1 MENYMI
7 KTAESVSPKH
17 PDKLC
22 DQVSDA
28 ILDACLEQDRYARV
42 AIETMGGHGKIFI
55 TGEVTTSAIVDY
67 YEIANRITGIC
78 DITTN
83 IVKQSP
89 FISQGVDIG
98 GAGDQGI
105 MVGYACSDT
114 ESMLPIEVDLSR
126 RLCKYLY
133 GRFPYDGKTQVTV
146 EGRTITDLVASFQN
160 TSKIELEDAI
170 KDWIDDEHILFSGLT
185 HVNPSGDWS
194 VGGFDADT
202 GLTGRKIVVD
212 AYGPFVPVGGGAFS
226 GKDPTK
232 VDRSGAYMARKVAV
246 DYLKKR
252 KAKEVYCYLSYA
264 IGYEHPTMADV
275 LIDGRWE
282 KVNGYNLTPE
292 GIINELSLRDVKYEE
307 TAKWGHF
314 GNGFCWDTPKITN
327 G

>member
-1 MENYMI
+1 MSR
-7 KTAESVSPKH
+7 TAESVSPKH

-28 ILDACLEQDRYARV
+28 ILDAILEQDRYSRV
-42 AIETMGGHGKIFI
+42 AVEVLGGHNKLVIMGEI
-55 TGEVTTSAIVDY
+55 TSKANVDY
-67 YEIANRITGIC
+67 KKIAKRITSID
-78 DITTN
+78 DITIN
-83 IVKQSP
+83 IAQQSP
-89 FISQGVDIG
+89 YIAQGVDAG

-114 ESMLPIEVDLSR
+114 ESMLPTEVDLSR

-146 EGRTITDLVASFQN
+146 EGRTITDIVASFQN
-160 TSKIELEDAI
+160 TSTIELKDAI

-212 AYGPFVPVGGGAFS
+212 AYGPLVPVGGGAFS

-232 VDRSGAYMARKVAV
+232 VDRSGAYMARRIAV
-246 DYLKKR
+246 DYLHKR

>member
-1 MENYMI
+1 MSR
-7 KTAESVSPKH
+7 TAESVSPKH

-28 ILDACLEQDRYARV
+28 ILDAILEQDRYSRV
-42 AIETMGGHGKIFI
+42 AVEVLGGHNKLVIMGEI
-55 TGEVTTSAIVDY
+55 TSKANVDY
-67 YEIANRITGIC
+67 KKIAKRITSID
-78 DITTN
+78 DITIN
-83 IVKQSP
+83 IAQQSP
-89 FISQGVDIG
+89 YIAQGVDAG

-212 AYGPFVPVGGGAFS
+212 AYGPFIPVGGGAFS

-232 VDRSGAYMARKVAV
+232 VDRSAAYMARRVAV
-246 DYLKKR
+246 DYLTEKG
-252 KAKEVYCYLSYA
+252 ASEVYCYLSYA
-264 IGYEHPTMADV
+264 IGYNYPTMAV
-275 LIDGRWE
+275 VYIDGKCE
-282 KVNGYNLTPE
+282 DVKGYDLTPK
-292 GIINELSLRDVKYEE
+292 GIIEYLGLRKPIYEM

>member
-1 MENYMI
+1 MS

-28 ILDACLEQDRYARV
+28 ILDAILEQDKHSRV
-42 AIETMGGHGKIFI
+42 AVEVLGGHNKLVIM
-55 TGEVTTSAIVDY
+55 GEVTSMANVDY
-67 YEIANRITGIC
+67 KSIANRITGVD
-78 DITTN
+78 DISVR
-83 IVKQSP
+83 IVQQSQY
-89 FISQGVDIG
+89 IAQGVDAG

-146 EGRTITDLVASFQN
+146 EDKTIIDLVASFQN

-232 VDRSGAYMARKVAV
+232 VDRSGAYMARRIAV
-246 DYLKKR
+246 DYLHKR
-252 KAKEVYCYLSYA
+252 KAREVYCYLSYA
-264 IGYEHPTMADV
+264 IGYNLPTMSIV
-275 LIDGRWE
+275 SIDGKIE
-282 KVNGYNLTPE
+282 QVSGYDLTPM
-292 GIINELSLRDVKYEE
+292 GIIEDLELRDAKYEE

-314 GNGFCWDTPKITN
+314 GNNFVWDIPKITN

>member
-1 MENYMI
+1 MI

-105 MVGYACSDT
+105 MVGYACKDT

-126 RLCKYLY
+126 SLCKYLY
-133 GRFPYDGKTQVTV
+133 AKFPYDGKTQVTV
-146 EGRTITDLVASFQN
+146 DGKTIIDLVASFQN
-160 TSKIELEDAI
+160 TSNTELQEAVN
-170 KDWIDDEHILFSGLT
+170 DWISEERVSFSGLS
-185 HVNPSGDWS
+185 HINPSGEWS

-212 AYGPFVPVGGGAFS
+212 AYGPFIPVGGGAFS

-232 VDRSGAYMARKVAV
+232 VDRSGAYMARRIAV
-246 DYLKKR
+246 DYLKR
-252 KAKEVYCYLSYA
+252 RRAAKVYCYLSYA
-264 IGYEHPTMADV
+264 IGYNLPTMSIV
-275 LIDGRWE
+275 SIDGKIE
-282 KVNGYNLTPE
+282 QVSGYDLTPM
-292 GIINELSLRDVKYEE
+292 GIIEDLELRDAKYEE

-314 GNGFCWDTPKITN
+314 GNGFCWDIPNITN

>member
-1 MENYMI
+1 MI

-55 TGEVTTSAIVDY
+55 TGEVTTNAIVDY

-89 FISQGVDIG
+89 FISQGVDTG

-105 MVGYACSDT
+105 MVGYACKDT

-126 RLCKYLY
+126 SLCKYLY
-133 GRFPYDGKTQVTV
+133 AKFPYDGKTQVTID
-146 EGRTITDLVASFQN
+146 GKTIIDLVASFQN
-160 TSKIELEDAI
+160 TSNIELQKAVNG
-170 KDWIDDEHILFSGLT
+170 WLNDEKISFSGLA
-185 HVNPSGDWS
+185 HINPSGPWEK
-194 VGGFDADT
+194 GGFDADT

-212 AYGPFVPVGGGAFS
+212 AYGPFIPVGGGAFS

-232 VDRSGAYMARKVAV
+232 VDRSAAYMARRVAV
-246 DYLKKR
+246 DYLTEKG
-252 KAKEVYCYLSYA
+252 ASEVYCYLSYA
-264 IGYEHPTMADV
+264 IGYNYPTMAV
-275 LIDGRWE
+275 VYIDGKRE
-282 KVNGYNLTPE
+282 DIKGYDLTPK
-292 GIINELSLRDVKYEE
+292 GIIEYLGLRKPIYEM

-314 GNGFCWDTPKITN
+314 GNKFQWDIPRITN
-327 G
+327 E